1 MLMNH
6 IGTHDTERAV
16 TVLAGEPSQ
25 GRGREWQSAQTLS
38 SEQRERGVRLM
49 MAASAMQYTLP
60 GVPCVY
66 YGDEAAWRV
75 IRIPSTGA
83 VTPGAGKIRSCL
95 PGTGGWGKSER
106 SIPFQRGK
114 LPPAESQR
122 QPAGLRPGGPG
133 RKKPV
138 GSLRLLLRKKSGD
151 SGPAS
156 GISKRDRFAGRLL
169 KRPYPDLTRGKLL
182 SDPGGKG
189 SLRFCGGRRAGHEN
203 LCPKSPKSGV
213 TIFNADNFSTNEAIN
228 KFCI

>member
-38 SEQRERGVRLM
+38 SGQRERGVRLM

-138 GSLRLLLRKKSGD
+138 GSLRLLLRKNPETLDLPLEFQNGTV
-151 SGPAS
+151 
-156 GISKRDRFAGRLL
+156 LL
-169 KRPYPDLTRGKLL
+169 G
-182 SDPGGKG
+182 G
-189 SLRFCGGRRAGHEN
+189 SLKDRILTLQGESCCLIRAARDLSAFAAGEERDMKIYV
-203 LCPKSPKSGV
+203 PKAQNQG
-213 TIFNADNFSTNEAIN
+213 
-228 KFCI
+228 